1 MAYYLTN
8 ESFKYSEVDP
18 SGSMTFIVTGETSA
32 EDAAAAPGYTPGDE
46 GTIRTDPFS
55 GINMIC
61 QSVNVQA
68 IQDSVGAYTVTVEWG
83 AQQGLASFVTVQS
96 DVGGTF
102 VDVWRSTGLPSGGTP
117 SGSDIAGTKLDS
129 AGEPVSQFIWQTTLQ
144 ISRRYDNST
153 NPVPWNNI
161 WSNLG
166 KRNSTTLE
174 GAAIGQLLFKG
185 VKVSNIGK
193 CVWEV
198 QFDFVG
204 DQFYHL
210 RQVPTRESDGR
221 VQLDANQAR
230 EVKWFQPFLSTAN
243 FYTMLGSYS
252 VCAD

>member
-18 SGSMTFIVTGETSA
+18 SGSMTFIVTGEASA
-32 EDAAAAPGYTPGDE
+32 EDAAAAPGYTPGAA
-46 GTIRTDPFS
+46 GTIRTNPFT
-55 GINMIC
+55 GTNMIC
-61 QSVNVQA
+61 QSVSVQA

-83 AQQGLASFVTVQS
+83 AQQGLGSFVTLQS

-102 VDVWRSTGLPSGGTP
+102 VDVWRSATIPSNGTP

-144 ISRRYDNST
+144 ISRRYDAT
-153 NPVPWNNI
+153 TPVPWSTI

-166 KRNSTTLE
+166 KRNSAALE

-230 EVKWFQPFLSTAN
+230 EVKWFQPFLNTAN

>member
-1 MAYYLTN
+1 MSYYLTN
-8 ESFKYSEVDP
+8 ESYKYSEVDP
-18 SGSMTFIVTGETSA
+18 TGSMTFIVTGESNA
-32 EDAAAAPGYTPGDE
+32 EDAAAAPGYTPGSAA
-46 GTIRTDPFS
+46 IIKTDPFS

-61 QSVNVQA
+61 QSVSVQA

-83 AQQGLASFVTVQS
+83 ATQGLGSFVTLQS

-102 VDVWRSTGLPSGGTP
+102 VDVWRDAVIPANGTP
-117 SGSDIAGTKLDS
+117 SGTDCGGTKLDS

-144 ISRRYDNST
+144 ISRRYDAT
-153 NPVPWNNI
+153 TPVPWSTI

-166 KRNSTTLE
+166 KRNSATLE

-185 VKVSNIGK
+185 VKVSNISK

-230 EVKWFQPFLSTAN
+230 EVKWFQPFLNTAN

>member
-1 MAYYLTN
+1 MAIYLTSQN
-8 ESFKYSEVDP
+8 FKYSEVDP
-18 SGSMTFIVTGETSA
+18 SGTLTYIVSDEASA
-32 EDAAAAPGYTPGDE
+32 EDAATAVGYTPGDSFNNA
-46 GTIRTDPFS
+46 TDPFT

-61 QSVNVQA
+61 QSVSVQSLA
-68 IQDSVGAYTVTVEWG
+68 DSVNAWTVTVELG
-83 AQQGLASFVTVQS
+83 TAQGLASFVTVQS

-102 VDVWRSTGLPSGGTP
+102 VDVWRSTTVPSGGTP

-144 ISRRYDNST
+144 ISRRYNNST
-153 NPVPWNNI
+153 NPVPWSTI

-166 KRNSTTLE
+166 KRNSATLE

-230 EVKWFQPFLSTAN
+230 EVKWFQPFLNTAN

>member
-1 MAYYLTN
+1 MPYYLTN
-8 ESFKYSEVDP
+8 ESYKYSEVES
-18 SGSMTFIVTGETSA
+18 SGSMTFVVTGETSA
-32 EDAAAAPGYTPGDE
+32 EDAAAAPGYTPGQAAIIK
-46 GTIRTDPFS
+46 TNPFT
-55 GINMIC
+55 GKNMIC

-83 AQQGLASFVTVQS
+83 EPQGLASFVTVQS

-102 VDVWRSTGLPSGGTP
+102 VDVWRNSTIPSNGTP
-117 SGSDIAGTKLDS
+117 SGSDCGGTKLDS

-144 ISRRYDNST
+144 ISRRYDAT
-153 NPVPWNNI
+153 NPVPWNAI

-166 KRNSTTLE
+166 KRNSSTLE

-193 CVWEV
+193 CAWEV

-221 VQLDANQAR
+221 VQLDENQAR
-230 EVKWFQPFLSTAN
+230 EVKWFQPVLNTAN